1 MNRGLKGKISVFIQD
16 KMRWYSVFEDLTDKT
31 LKTCWILMCVL
42 LAATAGYN
50 IHENSNLKL
59 EVSKRRLLEASLQ
72 DLVVQSVGLRYIE
85 AAQLQASPQAR
96 LQRVGYI
103 SINELIKQLKSR
115 LQIVQALS
123 VEYGITKQVNQLS
136 NLLDGINKLALE
148 GVRREN
154 NGYRT
159 ASSQLDEWFI
169 TLGALNTYTKTL
181 TILQE
186 DRAAQLQRN
195 NILLAFGVLL
205 FSIGLVGCN
214 LIKNSKLKKRFAFEL
229 SQMSDQARTDLL
241 TGILNR
247 RGWIEFTNKHLRK
260 MVREGSRPASIAV
273 LDIDYFKQYNDTFGH
288 EAGDARLQ
296 EFAILLQQN
305 FRPGDLVARV
315 GGEEFAILLP
325 NCTAEDAK
333 RIVDR
338 IRKESESDIGFSAG
352 IAIIEEEESI
362 VRTMAVADQA
372 LYQAKNKGRNQSCIG
387 R

>member
-1 MNRGLKGKISVFIQD
+1 M
-16 KMRWYSVFEDLTDKT
+16 
-31 LKTCWILMCVL
+31 
-42 LAATAGYN
+42 
-50 IHENSNLKL
+50 
-59 EVSKRRLLEASLQ
+59 
-72 DLVVQSVGLRYIE
+72 
-85 AAQLQASPQAR
+85 
-96 LQRVGYI
+96 
-103 SINELIKQLKSR
+103 
-115 LQIVQALS
+115 
-123 VEYGITKQVNQLS
+123 
-136 NLLDGINKLALE
+136 
-148 GVRREN
+148 
-154 NGYRT
+154 
-159 ASSQLDEWFI
+159 
-169 TLGALNTYTKTL
+169 NTYTKTL